1 MNMMMVFGV
10 LWKVSRESQL
20 GIVVFL
26 VFLVFLVF
34 CVLFFS
40 CFMVWRIAMTS
51 LLEHAF

>member
-1 MNMMMVFGV
+1 MNMMVFGV

-20 GIVVFL
+20 GIV